1 MRMEYRR
8 LGRTGL
14 EVSLVSLG
22 TGGPSR
28 FGQHRGTTAEA
39 ARRLVRRALD
49 HGVNFFDTAQGYGD
63 SEALLGQALD
73 GVPRDGYLIA
83 TKYNYREDET
93 VISPADVAPAIDR
106 ALSRLRVDV
115 IDVMQV
121 HGLLDEHYDEVV
133 ARHLPILKDAQA
145 AGKIR
150 FIGVTERFT
159 HDARHDMLRRAIADG
174 HFDTLMVGYNLLHQG
189 ADRTVLPAAHAAD
202 IGVIIMIAV
211 RRALSS
217 PDRLREVIADLVER
231 GQLPADA
238 VPADDPLGW
247 LAHGDVTSVVDAA
260 YRFARYPAEVATVLT
275 GTSRPEHLD
284 ANVASILRGTLPA
297 ADQRR
302 LRDTFGHL
310 EEALG
315 N

>member
-1 MRMEYRR
+1 MEYRR

-49 HGVNFFDTAQGYGD
+49 HGINLFDTAQGYD
-63 SEALLGQALD
+63 ESEVLLGQALD
-73 GVPRDGYLIA
+73 GVPRDDYLLA
-83 TKYNYREDET
+83 TKYNYREDER
-93 VISPADVAPAIDR
+93 VVSPGDVSRAIDR

-133 ARHLPILKDAQA
+133 TRHLPVLQDAQA

-159 HDARHDMLRRAIADG
+159 HDPTHATLRRAIADG
-174 HFDTLMVGYNLLHQG
+174 RFDTLMVGYNLLHQG
-189 ADRTVLPAAHAAD
+189 AERHVLPAAHAAD
-202 IGVIIMIAV
+202 IGIIIMIAV
-211 RRALSS
+211 RRALSRTE
-217 PDRLREVIADLVER
+217 RLREVIADLVER

-247 LAHGDVTSVVDAA
+247 LVRGDVTSVVDAA
-260 YRFARYPAEVATVLT
+260 YRFARHPDSVATVLT

-284 ANVASILRGTLPA
+284 ANVAAILRGSLPSY
-297 ADQRR
+297 DQER

>member
-1 MRMEYRR
+1 MEYRR

-14 EVSLVSLG
+14 DVSLVSLG

-28 FGQHRGTTAEA
+28 FGQDRGTTPEA

-63 SEALLGQALD
+63 SEALLGPALD
-73 GVPRDGYLIA
+73 GVPRDEYLIA

-93 VISPADVAPAIDR
+93 VVSPAVVGPAIDR
-106 ALSRLRVDV
+106 ALRRLRVDV
-115 IDVMQV
+115 IDVMQI

-159 HDARHDMLRRAIADG
+159 HDAAHDMLRRAIADD

-189 ADRTVLPAAHAAD
+189 AERHVLPAAQAAD

-211 RRALSS
+211 RRALSN

-247 LAHGDVTSVVDAA
+247 LVHGDVTSVVDAA
-260 YRFARYPAEVATVLT
+260 YRFAREHDAVDTVLT

-284 ANVASILRGTLPA
+284 ANVAAILAGTLPA
-297 ADQRR
+297 ADQQR
-302 LRDTFGHL
+302 LRDIFGHL

>member
-1 MRMEYRR
+1 MEYRR

-28 FGQHRGTTAEA
+28 FGQDRGTTPAA

-63 SEALLGQALD
+63 SESLLGQALD
-73 GVPRDGYLIA
+73 GVPRNDYLIA
-83 TKYNYREDET
+83 TKCTYRDGDER
-93 VISPADVAPAIDR
+93 VIAAADVSLTIDR
-106 ALSRLRVDV
+106 ALARLKVDV
-115 IDVMQV
+115 IDVMQI
-121 HGLLDEHYDEVV
+121 HGLQDGHYDEVIEQ
-133 ARHLPILKDAQA
+133 HLPILQKAQA

-150 FIGVTERFT
+150 YIGVTERFT
-159 HDARHDMLRRAIADG
+159 HDPAHVMLRRAIADD
-174 HFDTLMVGYNLLHQG
+174 HFDTLMVGYSLLHQG
-189 ADRTVLPAAHAAD
+189 AERHVLPAAQAAD

-211 RRALSS
+211 RRALSN
-217 PDRLREVIADLVER
+217 PERLREVIADLVER
-231 GQLPADA
+231 GQLPGGA

-247 LAHGDVTSVVDAA
+247 LVHGDVTSVVEAA
-260 YRFARYPAEVATVLT
+260 YRFVREHAAVDTVLT

-284 ANVASILRGTLPA
+284 ANVAALLRGTLPA
-297 ADQRR
+297 ADQQR

>member
-1 MRMEYRR
+1 MEYRR

-49 HGVNFFDTAQGYGD
+49 QGVNFFDTAQGYGD

-73 GVPRDGYLIA
+73 GVPRDDYLVA
-83 TKYNYREDET
+83 TKCTYRDGDER
-93 VISPADVAPAIDR
+93 VIAAADVSRAIDQ
-106 ALSRLRVDV
+106 ALSRLQVDV
-115 IDVMQV
+115 IDVMQI
-121 HGLLDEHYDEVV
+121 HGLVDEHYDEVV
-133 ARHLPILKDAQA
+133 ARHLPVLKDAQA

-159 HDARHDMLRRAIADG
+159 HDPTHAMLRRAIADD
-174 HFDTLMVGYNLLHQG
+174 HFDTLMVGYSLLHQG
-189 ADRTVLPAAHAAD
+189 AERSVFPAAQAAD
-202 IGVIIMIAV
+202 IGIVIMIAV
-211 RRALSS
+211 RRALSI
-217 PDRLREVIADLVER
+217 PERLREVIADLVER

-247 LAHGDVTSVVDAA
+247 LVHGDVTSVVEAA
-260 YRFARYPAEVATVLT
+260 YRFAREHDAVDTVLT

-284 ANVASILRGTLPA
+284 ANVAAILRGSLPA
-297 ADQRR
+297 ADQQR
-302 LRDTFGHL
+302 LRDIFGHL

>member
-1 MRMEYRR
+1 MEYRR

-28 FGQHRGTTAEA
+28 FGQDRGTTPEA
-39 ARRLVRRALD
+39 ARRLVRHALD
-49 HGVNFFDTAQGYGD
+49 HGVNLFDTAQGYGD
-63 SEALLGQALD
+63 SETLLGQALD
-73 GVPRDGYLIA
+73 GVPRDDYLIA
-83 TKYNYREDET
+83 TKCTYRDGDER
-93 VISPADVAPAIDR
+93 VIAAADVSLAIDR

-115 IDVMQV
+115 IDVMQI
-121 HGLLDEHYDEVV
+121 HGLMGEHYDEVIT
-133 ARHLPILKDAQA
+133 RHLPVVEAAQD

-150 FIGVTERFT
+150 YIGVTERFT
-159 HDARHDMLRRAIADG
+159 HDPAHDMLRRAIADD
-174 HFDTLMVGYNLLHQG
+174 HFDTLMVGYSLLHQG
-189 ADRTVLPAAHAAD
+189 AERHVLPAAQAAD

-211 RRALSS
+211 RRALSI
-217 PDRLREVIADLVER
+217 PERLREVIADLVER
-231 GQLPADA
+231 GQLPSEA

-247 LAHGDVTSVVDAA
+247 LVRGDVTSVVDAA
-260 YRFARYPAEVATVLT
+260 YRFVREHAAVDTVLT

-284 ANVASILRGTLPA
+284 ANVAALLRGTLPA
-297 ADQRR
+297 DDQRR
-302 LRDTFGHL
+302 LRNTFGHL

>member
-1 MRMEYRR
+1 MEYRR

-28 FGQHRGTTAEA
+28 FGQERGTTPEA

-73 GVPRDGYLIA
+73 GVPRDEYVIA
-83 TKYNYREDET
+83 TKYTYREDET
-93 VISPADVAPAIDR
+93 VISAAGVAPAIDR
-106 ALSRLRVDV
+106 ALRRLRVDA

-133 ARHLPILKDAQA
+133 ARHLPVLKDAQA

-159 HDARHDMLRRAIADG
+159 HDATHAMLRRAIADD

-189 ADRTVLPAAHAAD
+189 AERTVLPAAYAAD
-202 IGVIIMIAV
+202 IGIIIMIAV
-211 RRALSS
+211 RRALSG

-247 LAHGDVTSVVDAA
+247 LVRGDVTSVVDAA
-260 YRFARYPAEVATVLT
+260 YRFAREHDAVDTVLT

-284 ANVASILRGTLPA
+284 ANVAALLRGPLSA

>member
-1 MRMEYRR
+1 MEYRR

-28 FGQHRGTTAEA
+28 FGQERGTTPAA

-49 HGVNFFDTAQGYGD
+49 HGVNFFDTAQDYGD
-63 SEALLGQALD
+63 SESLLGQALD
-73 GVPRDGYLIA
+73 GVPRDDYLIA
-83 TKYNYREDET
+83 TKCTYRDGDER
-93 VISPADVAPAIDR
+93 VIAAADVSLAIDR
-106 ALSRLRVDV
+106 ALARLKVDV
-115 IDVMQV
+115 IDVMQI
-121 HGLLDEHYDEVV
+121 HGLMGEHYDEVIE
-133 ARHLPILKDAQA
+133 RHLPVLKDAQA

-159 HDARHDMLRRAIADG
+159 HDPAHVMLRRAIADD
-174 HFDTLMVGYNLLHQG
+174 HFDTLMVGYSLLHQG
-189 ADRTVLPAAHAAD
+189 AERHVLPAAQAAD

-211 RRALSS
+211 RRALSI
-217 PDRLREVIADLVER
+217 PERLREVIADLVER

-238 VPADDPLGW
+238 VPADAPLGW
-247 LAHGDVTSVVDAA
+247 LVRGDVTSVVEAA
-260 YRFARYPAEVATVLT
+260 YRFVREHNAVDTVLT

-284 ANVASILRGTLPA
+284 ANVAALLRGTLPG
-297 ADQRR
+297 ADQQR

>member
-1 MRMEYRR
+1 MEYRR

-14 EVSLVSLG
+14 DVSLVSLG

-28 FGQHRGTTAEA
+28 FGQDRGTTPGEA
-39 ARRLVRRALD
+39 RCLVRRALD

-73 GVPRDGYLIA
+73 GVPRDDYLIA
-83 TKYNYREDET
+83 TKYTYREDET
-93 VISPADVAPAIDR
+93 VISPAEVAPAIDR
-106 ALSRLRVDV
+106 ALRRLRVDV
-115 IDVMQV
+115 IDVMQI
-121 HGLLDEHYDEVV
+121 HGLLDGHYDEVV

-159 HDARHDMLRRAIADG
+159 HDAAHAMLRRAIADD

-189 ADRTVLPAAHAAD
+189 AERHVLPAAQVAD

-217 PDRLREVIADLVER
+217 PDRLREVIADLVKR

-247 LAHGDVTSVVDAA
+247 LVHGDVTSVVDAA
-260 YRFARYPAEVATVLT
+260 YRFAREHDAVDTVLT

-284 ANVASILRGTLPA
+284 ANVDALLRGSLPA
-297 ADQRR
+297 ADQQR
-302 LRDTFGHL
+302 LREIFGHL

>member
-1 MRMEYRR
+1 MEYRR

-28 FGQHRGTTAEA
+28 FGQDRGTTAAA

-63 SEALLGQALD
+63 SETLLGQALD
-73 GVPRDGYLIA
+73 GVPRDEYLIA
-83 TKYNYREDET
+83 TKCTYRDGDER
-93 VISPADVAPAIDR
+93 VIAASDVSLAIDR
-106 ALSRLRVDV
+106 ALARLKVDV
-115 IDVMQV
+115 IDVMQI
-121 HGLLDEHYDEVV
+121 HGLQDEHYDEVIE
-133 ARHLPILKDAQA
+133 RHLPVLEEAQA

-150 FIGVTERFT
+150 YVGVTERFT
-159 HDARHDMLRRAIADG
+159 HDPAHDMLRRAIADD
-174 HFDTLMVGYNLLHQG
+174 HFDTLMVGYSLLHQG
-189 ADRTVLPAAHAAD
+189 AERHVLPAAQAAD

-211 RRALSS
+211 RRALSI
-217 PDRLREVIADLVER
+217 PERLREVIADLVER
-231 GQLPADA
+231 GQLPGDA
-238 VPADDPLGW
+238 VPAEDPLGW
-247 LAHGDVTSVVDAA
+247 LVHGDVTSVVDAA
-260 YRFARYPAEVATVLT
+260 YRFVREHAAVDTVLT

-284 ANVASILRGTLPA
+284 ANVAALLRGTLPA
-297 ADQRR
+297 SDQHR
-302 LRDTFGHL
+302 LRDVFGHL

>member
-1 MRMEYRR
+1 MEYRR

-28 FGQHRGTTAEA
+28 FGQDRGTTPAA
-39 ARRLVRRALD
+39 ARHLVRRALD

-63 SEALLGQALD
+63 SETLLGQALD
-73 GVPRDGYLIA
+73 GVPRDDYLIG
-83 TKYNYREDET
+83 TKVSYRDGDER
-93 VISPADVAPAIDR
+93 VVPPGDVARAIDS

-115 IDVMQV
+115 IDVMQI
-121 HGLLDEHYDEVV
+121 HGLQDEHYDEVI
-133 ARHLPILKDAQA
+133 ARHLPVLEAAQA

-159 HDARHDMLRRAIADG
+159 HDPAHVMLRRAIADD
-174 HFDTLMVGYNLLHQG
+174 HFDTLMVGYSLLHQG
-189 ADRTVLPAAHAAD
+189 AERHVLPAAQAAD

-211 RRALSS
+211 RRALSI
-217 PDRLREVIADLVER
+217 PERLREVIADLVER
-231 GQLPADA
+231 GQLPSEA

-247 LAHGDVTSVVDAA
+247 LVRGDVTSVVDAA
-260 YRFARYPAEVATVLT
+260 YRFVREHAAIDTVLT

-284 ANVASILRGTLPA
+284 ANVAALLRGTLPA
-297 ADQRR
+297 ADQQR
-302 LRDTFGHL
+302 LRDVFGHL

>member
-1 MRMEYRR
+1 MEYRR

-14 EVSLVSLG
+14 DVSLVSLG

-28 FGQHRGTTAEA
+28 FGQDRGTTPEA

-49 HGVNFFDTAQGYGD
+49 HGVNLFDTAQGYGD

-73 GVPRDGYLIA
+73 GVPRDDYVIA
-83 TKYNYREDET
+83 TKYTYREDET
-93 VISPADVAPAIDR
+93 VIPAADVAPAIDR
-106 ALSRLRVDV
+106 ALRWLRVDV

-121 HGLLDEHYDEVV
+121 HGLLDGHYDEVV
-133 ARHLPILKDAQA
+133 ARHLKDAQA

-159 HDARHDMLRRAIADG
+159 HDAAHDMLRRAIADD

-189 ADRTVLPAAHAAD
+189 AERHVLPAAQAAD

-231 GQLPADA
+231 GQIPADA

-247 LAHGDVTSVVDAA
+247 LVRGDVTSVVDAA
-260 YRFARYPAEVATVLT
+260 YRFAREHDAVDTVLT

-284 ANVASILRGTLPA
+284 ANVAALLRGSLPE

-310 EEALG
+310 QEALG

>member
-1 MRMEYRR
+1 MEYRR

-28 FGQHRGTTAEA
+28 FGQDRGTTPEA
-39 ARRLVRRALD
+39 ARRLVRCALD

-63 SEALLGQALD
+63 SEALLGPALD
-73 GVPRDGYLIA
+73 GVPRDEYLIA
-83 TKYNYREDET
+83 TKYNYREDEI
-93 VISPADVAPAIDR
+93 VVSPAVVAPAIDQ
-106 ALSRLRVDV
+106 ALRRLRVDA

-159 HDARHDMLRRAIADG
+159 HDAPHDMLRRAIADD

-189 ADRTVLPAAHAAD
+189 AERHVLPAAQAAD

-211 RRALSS
+211 RRALSN

-247 LAHGDVTSVVDAA
+247 LVHGDVTSVVDAA
-260 YRFARYPAEVATVLT
+260 YRFAREHDAVDTVLT

-284 ANVASILRGTLPA
+284 ANVAALLRGSLPA

-302 LRDTFGHL
+302 LRDIFGHL